1 MQTFKDKFRV
11 VAISETWISE
21 EKELLDGLD
30 GYQMFAQNRYN
41 KRGGSVA
48 LFVRSGLKC
57 KVIVN
62 MTFSID
68 NLMECLSV
76 EIEGNRSKNMFI
88 SCVYRTPGSCID
100 KFSKTISEML
110 EKHNEKFTFVCGD
123 FNIDL
128 LKSNEHTKTSEF
140 VNTMFSLGFY
150 PLILKPTRIT
160 KDSASLIDNIFI
172 NKSNVKTKSGLL
184 VTDITDHLPVFTVL
198 DMLNELHLRM
208 GKQNLNL
215 VKLKLPGAME
225 AMKIE
230 LLNYNWQN
238 VYVKDVNDSYNVF
251 LEIFT
256 RIYDNHRPLKK
267 CKQKQKNRLS
277 PWMTKSL
284 EKSCKKKNKLYMDV
298 IKCPN
303 KEKEE
308 QYKKYKNRLTTQ
320 Y

>member
-1 MQTFKDKFRV
+1 MI
-11 VAISETWISE
+11 AISETWISE
-21 EKELLDGLD
+21 EKCLLDGLD
-30 GYQMFAQNRYN
+30 GYQMFVQNRYN
-41 KRGGSVA
+41 KRGGGVA
-48 LFVRSGLKC
+48 LFVRSNLKC

-76 EIEGNRSKNMFI
+76 EIEGNRSKNMLI

-100 KFSKTISEML
+100 KFSKIISEML
-110 EKHNEKFTFVCGD
+110 ERQNEKFTFVCGD

-128 LKSNEHTKTSEF
+128 LKSNEHTQTSEF

-150 PLILKPTRIT
+150 PLILRPTRIT

-198 DMLNELHLRM
+198 DMMNQLHLR
-208 GKQNLNL
+208 KEQQHFNL
-215 VKLKLPGAME
+215 VRLKLFGATE

-230 LLNYNWQN
+230 SLNQNWQN
-238 VYVKDVNDSYNVF
+238 VYVEDVNDSYNAF

-256 RIYDNHRPLKK
+256 QIYDNHCPLKK
-267 CKQKQKNRLS
+267 CKQKQKIGRYLG
-277 PWMTKSL
+277 
-284 EKSCKKKNKLYMDV
+284 
-298 IKCPN
+298 
-303 KEKEE
+303 
-308 QYKKYKNRLTTQ
+308 
-320 Y
+320 

>member
-1 MQTFKDKFRV
+1 M